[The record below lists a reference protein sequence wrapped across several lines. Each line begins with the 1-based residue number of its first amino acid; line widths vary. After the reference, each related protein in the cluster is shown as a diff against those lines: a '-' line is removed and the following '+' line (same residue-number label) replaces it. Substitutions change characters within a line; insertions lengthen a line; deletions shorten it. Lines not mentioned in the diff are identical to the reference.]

1 MNSKVRVEAFSENLS
16 KVPEGT
22 VIPES
27 DHGLVRY
34 RYFALGMLGA
44 TVRNEDGGD
53 ALCQGEVLDFDR
65 DGAALVIPDSAVG
78 VDDRIR
84 VCVEPLDESGEGK
97 TIDSL
102 NAVLAR
108 VCYVTSLEKAFRVGI
123 EFLYPRQPESAWS
136 LLGKARAIETLL
148 ADMESGLIARRG
160 APENYATGGRIRF
173 D

>member
-22 VIPES
+22 VFPES

-34 RYFALGMLGA
+34 RYFSLGMLGA
-44 TVRNEDGGD
+44 TIRTEDGED
-53 ALCQGEVLDFDR
+53 AFCRGEVLDFDR
-65 DGAALVIPDSAVG
+65 DGAALVMADSAVG

-84 VCVEPLDESGEGK
+84 VCVEPLDEPEGG
-97 TIDSL
+97 TEIDSL

-108 VCYVTSLEKAFRVGI
+108 VCYVTALEKAFRVGI
-123 EFLYPRQPESAWS
+123 EFLYPRQPEQAWDM
-136 LLGKARAIETLL
+136 LGKARAIEALL
-148 ADMESGLIARRG
+148 ADKESGLIARRG
-160 APENYATGGRIRF
+160 APENYVTGGRIRF